1 MNAKLDHKLE
11 QAEINQTR
19 SRPDPIRFKDEA
31 INKVRKEN
39 YVFGK
44 KTNLF
49 IPFQVSKDTHQKGL
63 KPIHLRVFFY

>member
-49 IPFQVSKDTHQKGL
+49 IHYE
-63 KPIHLRVFFY
+63 IY